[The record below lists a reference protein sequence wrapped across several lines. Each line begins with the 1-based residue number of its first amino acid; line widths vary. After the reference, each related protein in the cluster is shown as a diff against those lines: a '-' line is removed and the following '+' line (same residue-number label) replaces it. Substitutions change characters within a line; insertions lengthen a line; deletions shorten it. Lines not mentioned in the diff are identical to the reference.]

1 MKYRALR
8 LWVLASAIAISGVLQ
23 AAQTTVRTPATSPA
37 ITRLD
42 QRLRIAVDRGEV
54 AGLVV
59 VASDRKGVIYTG
71 AFGTSDVG
79 HGRPMTSSTIFRIAS
94 MTKPITSTAL
104 MQLVEQHRIGLDDR
118 ADKYL
123 PAFKNLQVFDSF
135 DDQSRAYALRPAK
148 RPPTVR
154 ELMTHTSG
162 LAYNFVSP
170 VVRDFTPRRGESYE
184 VGPLLFDPGERWHY
198 GPSTYWIGRIVES
211 VSGMTLEAYLRERL
225 FDPLAMPDT
234 SFNVRPEEQSRV
246 ATVHLRQ
253 RDGSLT
259 EQPATAIPVVTQFRG
274 DGGLFSTAADYIRFE
289 QMVLNDGALNGHR
302 VLAPETVRA
311 MAQNQIGTLGV
322 VALKTAMP
330 ERSSDFTFVD
340 DGRDKWGLGFLT
352 TARQVAGK
360 RSAGSL
366 SWGGIDNTY
375 FWIDQ
380 QRGIAGVILM
390 QMLPF
395 ADVKAL
401 NVYDAF
407 ERGIYEIAA
416 ARAGARK

>member
-1 MKYRALR
+1 
-8 LWVLASAIAISGVLQ
+8 VLHATQATAPAASS
-23 AAQTTVRTPATSPA
+23 AAA
-37 ITRLD
+37 RLD
-42 QRLRIAVDRGEV
+42 ERLRGAVERGEIAGVV
-54 AGLVV
+54 AI
-59 VASDRKGVIYTG
+59 ASDRRGVTYTG
-71 AFGTSDVG
+71 AFGMSDVG
-79 HGRPMTSSTIFRIAS
+79 HGRPVTSRTIFRIAS
-94 MTKPITSTAL
+94 MTKPITSAAL

-118 ADKYL
+118 ADTYL
-123 PAFKNLQVFDSF
+123 PAFKSVQAFDSF
-135 DDQSRAYALRPAK
+135 DQQSGAYALRPAK

-170 VVRDFTPRRGESYE
+170 VVRDFKPRRGESYE

-234 SFNVRPEEQSRV
+234 SFNVRREEQSRV

-259 EQPATAIPVVTQFRG
+259 EEPATAIPVVTQFRG
-274 DGGLFSTAADYIRFE
+274 DGGLFSTAVDYVRFE

-302 VLAPETVRA
+302 ILAPGTVRA

-330 ERSSDFTFVD
+330 ERSSDFTFLD
-340 DGRDKWGLGFLT
+340 AGRDKWGLGFLI
-352 TARQVAGK
+352 TARHVPGK
-360 RSAGSL
+360 RTAGSL

-375 FWIDQ
+375 FWIDR

-390 QMLPF
+390 QLLPF
-395 ADVKAL
+395 ADAKAL
-401 NVYDAF
+401 NVYDTF
-407 ERGIYEIAA
+407 ERGVYEIADA
-416 ARAGARK
+416 SKQ

>member
-1 MKYRALR
+1 MELR
-8 LWVLASAIAISGVLQ
+8 VLRPWFIAWLLGVGGVLHATQ
-23 AAQTTVRTPATSPA
+23 VTAPVASSAAA
-37 ITRLD
+37 RLD
-42 QRLRIAVDRGEV
+42 ERLRGSVQRGEIAGVV
-54 AGLVV
+54 AI
-59 VASDRKGVIYTG
+59 ASDRRGVIYSG
-71 AFGTSDVG
+71 AFGMSDVG
-79 HGRPMTSSTIFRIAS
+79 HGRPMTSRTIFRIAS
-94 MTKPITSTAL
+94 MTKPITSASL

-135 DDQSRAYALRPAK
+135 DSQSGAYAVRPAK
-148 RPPTVR
+148 RSPTVR

-170 VVRDFTPRRGESYE
+170 VVRDFKPRRGESYE

-198 GPSTYWIGRIVES
+198 SPSTYWIGRIVES

-225 FDPLAMPDT
+225 LDPLAMPDT

-246 ATVHLRQ
+246 VTVHLRQ

-259 EQPATAIPVVTQFRG
+259 EQPATAIPVATQFRG

-289 QMVLNDGALNGHR
+289 QMVLNDGTLNGHR
-302 VLAPETVRA
+302 ILAPETILA
-311 MAQNQIGTLGV
+311 MRQNQIGTLGV

-340 DGRDKWGLGFLT
+340 DGRDKWGLGFLI
-352 TARQVAGK
+352 TARQVPGK

-390 QMLPF
+390 QLLPF
-395 ADVKAL
+395 ADAKAL

-416 ARAGARK
+416 TPAQTARK